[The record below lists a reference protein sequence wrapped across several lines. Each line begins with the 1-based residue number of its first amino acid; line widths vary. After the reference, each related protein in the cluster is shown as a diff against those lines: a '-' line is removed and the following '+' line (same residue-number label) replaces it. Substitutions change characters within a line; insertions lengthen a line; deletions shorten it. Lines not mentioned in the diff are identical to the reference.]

1 MLKGS
6 QALLRPKVI
15 TYDNDDQGDKVP
27 KQFKL
32 VLTSPQIIKKVYSQN
47 K

>member
-6 QALLRPKVI
+6 QALLKPKVI

-32 VLTSPQIIKKVYSQN
+32 LLTSPTFIKKIYSQN